1 MRTCENVPHQVCSAP
16 RTPGRPSAHL
26 RQRELT
32 GLNQRGCSCPWSTR
46 ASAQFRRHCPSSH
59 AAPCLGPGDPRADA
73 HCPESPMPA
82 SHPPSSLP
90 PHLCPQAGPGLAAVD
105 STLGWLPFSPGHSSV
120 CVSRW
125 TGQTLCW
132 VGAPITLLLGVQSA
146 PLSTPLT
153 LACYL
158 GKAGSGVTEGGEG
171 GRQGR
176 GSFLKE
182 RKPGSLGTEKARVLP
197 LLTASC
203 PLLLLQPTPGMGINR
218 DFVLSL

>member
-1 MRTCENVPHQVCSAP
+1 MRTCKNFPHQMWSAP
-16 RTPGRPSAHL
+16 RTPGWPSAHF

-32 GLNQRGCSCPWSTR
+32 GLNRRGCSCPWSTKE
-46 ASAQFRRHCPSSH
+46 ASTQFRRHCPSSH

-73 HCPESPMPA
+73 HRPESPLPA

-90 PHLCPQAGPGLAAVD
+90 PHLYPRAGPGLAACGLLWAGFPLV
-105 STLGWLPFSPGHSSV
+105 LGRVV

-125 TGQTLCW
+125 TGQKLSW

-146 PLSTPLT
+146 SLRTPLT
-153 LACYL
+153 LAHDL
-158 GKAGSGVTEGGEG
+158 GKGGSGVREGGEG
-171 GRQGR
+171 GQGR

-218 DFVLSL
+218 DFALSL